1 MERYYWNGRILLRDA
16 KISDAITIGKNMR
29 EADRKEIW
37 SASRLRPYK
46 ACVMSLIDSQLA
58 FAVEFDGVTV
68 AIMGVVHLSLMS
80 NRGVIW
86 LLGTDGIDK
95 LPITFG
101 RHTKNI
107 IEEFFQEWDSL
118 ENWVHKDNLKSLKW
132 LRLAGFEIG
141 DPQPYGVDKELFR
154 RIRKERDPVCVRR

>member
-1 MERYYWNGRILLRDA
+1 MERHYWNGRIVLRDA
-16 KISDAITIGKNMR
+16 KISDGVTVSRNMR

-46 ACVMSLIDSQLA
+46 ACVKSLLDSQLA
-58 FAVEFDGVTV
+58 FAVELDGETV
-68 AIMGVVHLSLMS
+68 AILGAVTLSLIN
-80 NRGVIW
+80 NRGLIW

-101 RHTKNI
+101 RHTKDL

-118 ENWVHKDNLKSLKW
+118 ENWVHEENLKSLKW
-132 LRLAGFEIG
+132 LKGAGFKIG
-141 DPQPYGVDKELFR
+141 DPQPYGVDGEIFR
-154 RIRKERDPVCVRR
+154 KIRRERV